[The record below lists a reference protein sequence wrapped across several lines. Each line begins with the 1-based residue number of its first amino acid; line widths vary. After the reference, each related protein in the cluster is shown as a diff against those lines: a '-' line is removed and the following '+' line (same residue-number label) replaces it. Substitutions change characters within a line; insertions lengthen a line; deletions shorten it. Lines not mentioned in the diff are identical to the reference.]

1 MKKVILL
8 LALCVMSMVTAY
20 AQEPSQVETKI
31 KEIVKQYDPVK
42 GVDCLI
48 VAKGSGLGLI
58 KVMLNQQF
66 GKDFMKGVTSITV
79 INYSEASQETCLA
92 LRNEIEQLATLLQ
105 DFKMG
110 DEKEFAEYSYV
121 KSLATIV
128 GENAISD
135 FIVAMESKDV
145 KTIMYMS
152 GKIKVE

>member
-1 MKKVILL
+1 ML
-8 LALCVMSMVTAY
+8 LALCIATMMTAY

-31 KEIVKQYDPVK
+31 KEIVKQYDAVK
-42 GVDCLI
+42 GVDCI
-48 VAKGSGLGLI
+48 TVAKGSGLGLI

-66 GKDFMKGVTSITV
+66 GKDFMRGVTSITI
-79 INYSEASQETCLA
+79 INYSEASPESCQA
-92 LRNEIEQLATLLQ
+92 LRNEIDQLATLLQ
-105 DFKMG
+105 DFKLG
-110 DEKEFAEYSYV
+110 DNKEFSEYSYIR
-121 KSLATIV
+121 SLAAIA